1 MSLYQNQKGT
11 KSKIEDIVG
20 DLLDAEKT
28 AAMLNLIEFI
38 RANKIGIQ
46 HASGNSWKMTY
57 KSKLLGYFHI
67 HNGTWRFAHNRI
79 YLDRYYSMED
89 CNLKTFIFEHIYVS
103 ECGNCQWTQNATK
116 AGYMKPTDCGCW
128 PLRIFNAH
136 GEVLEHTKELIE
148 YRKNC
153 ILEDS
158 K

>member
-57 KSKLLGYFHI
+57 KSKLLGYFRPHDSNNNYSSGRQY
-67 HNGTWRFAHNRI
+67 NG
-79 YLDRYYSMED
+79 E
-89 CNLKTFIFEHIYVS
+89 FIR
-103 ECGNCQWTQNATK
+103 GT
-116 AGYMKPTDCGCW
+116 
-128 PLRIFNAH
+128 
-136 GEVLEHTKELIE
+136 
-148 YRKNC
+148 
-153 ILEDS
+153 
-158 K
+158 